1 MDKEGRDITWEEN
14 GGVEKLNIKVAL
26 NQILH
31 H

>member
-1 MDKEGRDITWEEN
+1 MDKEGGDITWVDN
-14 GGVEKLNIKVAL
+14 GGAEKLNIKVAL

>member
-14 GGVEKLNIKVAL
+14 GEVEKLNIKVAL